1 MTISMILHT
10 MYSGKTCKKEF
21 ANFWRKCLG
30 PNSIHPKSTQDE
42 RRQKSTWVFRDIAI
56 YFRHY
61 VSTKSFSFYELYTTY
76 FLFYQNG
83 SSLKNL
89 SKNWLGTNLVSVFL
103 VVCSSWGLNFGPFLG
118 SYKSFSFT
126 FVRFFKTSHQVQI
139 LFFIPTL
146 DKS

>member
-89 SKNWLGTNLVSVFL
+89 SKNWLGTNLVTVFL
-103 VVCSSWGLNFGPFLG
+103 GGLFI
-118 SYKSFSFT
+118 
-126 FVRFFKTSHQVQI
+126 VRFEFWSFYWVHIKVLVSHSFGFLKLRTRFKFCF
-139 LFFIPTL
+139 LFL
-146 DKS
+146 H